1 MSADAIGPLMSRRRL
16 LGVLAGAGVVVG
28 VGGIAGVAR
37 IAAGGDDYEGV
48 VAGIR
53 RVGAAHLDSD
63 ATSGREQ
70 DLREGLP
77 DGWAPPTGEP
87 VTQLEVLGDRV
98 QADFAEGRTVDVAG
112 WRLSQTEAQAAAL
125 IAIETGAR

>member
-1 MSADAIGPLMSRRRL
+1 MSDDATAPLMSRRRV
-16 LGVLAGAGVVVG
+16 LGVLAGASVALG
-28 VGGIAGVAR
+28 VGGVAGVAR
-37 IAAGGDDYEGV
+37 ISGGGDDYEGV
-48 VAGIR
+48 IAGIR

-77 DGWAPPTGEP
+77 GGWDTPTGEP
-87 VTQLEVLGDRV
+87 MSQLEELDDAV